1 MRFEPKC
8 AFDYNQI
15 MVFDEDVVCSSSD
28 YSKTKKLKEISSV
41 QCEKLRREFK
51 KVDFG
56 DKHSDIKKKG
66 NKMIYRHIVFPC
78 SKQIYFLKNLHVH
91 SHFSISSDDIVAFVK
106 DSRMNKVIYE
116 LNFYSSYK
124 SYMNDFIV
132 IINYGTK
139 AWTHEIDE
147 YYGKIGH
154 SNLPKLLET
163 YNAKRDA
170 KRDNIQKSFGFSS
183 QSYTTYIESCTPKP
197 RLLKGTLDAPIISLM
212 ESLSCLFLFL
222 SKKYTIFGED
232 NFNNQERNLH
242 FSKTI
247 SSENIFEGFTICLQN
262 FEDCLGHHID
272 QNNCRSK
279 EYSGVFGASAIL
291 EGKKRTVILGYGK
304 NVALKYFEK
313 LINKNN
319 CSK

>member
-1 MRFEPKC
+1 
-8 AFDYNQI
+8 
-15 MVFDEDVVCSSSD
+15 
-28 YSKTKKLKEISSV
+28 
-41 QCEKLRREFK
+41 
-51 KVDFG
+51 
-56 DKHSDIKKKG
+56 
-66 NKMIYRHIVFPC
+66 MIYRHIVFPC
-78 SKQIYFLKNLHVH
+78 SKQTYFLKNLHVH
-91 SHFSISSDDIVAFVK
+91 SHSSISSDDIVAFVK
-106 DSRMNKVIYE
+106 DSRMNKIIYE
-116 LNFYSSYK
+116 LNFYSNYK

-139 AWTHEIDE
+139 EWTHEIDE
-147 YYGKIGH
+147 YSGKIGY

-170 KRDNIQKSFGFSS
+170 KKRDNTQKSFGFSS
-183 QSYTTYIESCTPKP
+183 QSYTTYIESSTPKP

-212 ESLSCLFLFL
+212 ESLSCLFLML
-222 SKKYTIFGED
+222 SQKNIFGKE
-232 NFNNQERNLH
+232 NFNNQKRNLH

-247 SSENIFEGFTICLQN
+247 SSVNIFEGFTICLQN

-272 QNNCRSK
+272 QNNCRST

-291 EGKKRTVILGYGK
+291 EGKKRTVILGCGK

-313 LINKNN
+313 LNRKNN